1 MLLAV
6 EGAGTP
12 AAASALETAMP
23 IAPLPPVTIAVPIRG
38 AMAVNCR
45 DLLGLGMVNNKEI
58 KTKRNV
64 VCDVNVNVECGI
76 QYLSIDIRYSYS

>member
-45 DLLGLGMVNNKEI
+45 VL
-58 KTKRNV
+58 
-64 VCDVNVNVECGI
+64 
-76 QYLSIDIRYSYS
+76 IRYVE

>member
-1 MLLAV
+1 VLLAV

-45 DLLGLGMVNNKEI
+45 VL
-58 KTKRNV
+58 
-64 VCDVNVNVECGI
+64 
-76 QYLSIDIRYSYS
+76 IRYCE